1 MYKINEV
8 VYCWECKHRG
18 DADCCPM
25 CIEELTQLDD
35 GDGFMSDDW
44 VVIDN
49 TQDDGFCHK
58 GERY

>member
-1 MYKINEV
+1 MCKINEV

-18 DADCCPM
+18 DTDCCPM

-44 VVIDN
+44 IVIDN